1 MSWHTVQF
9 TMYGMPKG
17 STLWSSGVGI
27 VFFSLSLFLTLKIYP
42 VLWLEK
48 KRLKLGSKQIIWH
61 QNQYNFM
68 WFCKMLLP
76 RPLTHFYKYNFK
88 PDLIKRF
95 YIEGRRWEIQPFFCK
110 PNQHFHVYHSGSEE
124 IQYDYWCYIHEENVY
139 RITNKWLILNGSG
152 LLSLFDCLLN
162 SWVCRCSAQSRNRYN
177 SRIVLR
183 KVGILTL
190 LRKVGILT
198 LRKTILELLLRKVG
212 IGTKWEYLLL
222 YKVGIETKLEY
233 RIYCN
238 LFQVVVFDVLP
249 TYAV

>member
-1 MSWHTVQF
+1 
-9 TMYGMPKG
+9 MYNEHG
-17 STLWSSGVGI
+17 S
-27 VFFSLSLFLTLKIYP
+27 Y
-42 VLWLEK
+42 
-48 KRLKLGSKQIIWH
+48 
-61 QNQYNFM
+61 M
-68 WFCKMLLP
+68 
-76 RPLTHFYKYNFK
+76 
-88 PDLIKRF
+88 
-95 YIEGRRWEIQPFFCK
+95 YI
-110 PNQHFHVYHSGSEE
+110 
-124 IQYDYWCYIHEENVY
+124 
-139 RITNKWLILNGSG
+139 
-152 LLSLFDCLLN
+152 
-162 SWVCRCSAQSRNRYN
+162 CSAQSRNRYN

-198 LRKTILELLLRKVG
+198 LRKIILELLLRKVG